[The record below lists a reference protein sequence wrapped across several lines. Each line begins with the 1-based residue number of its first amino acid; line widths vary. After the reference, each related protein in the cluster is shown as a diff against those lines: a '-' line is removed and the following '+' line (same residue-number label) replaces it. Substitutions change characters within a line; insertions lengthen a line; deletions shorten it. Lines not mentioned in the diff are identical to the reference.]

1 MSAADLSAPAAGS
14 PGARVRAVHDRF
26 HGDLLEVSMG
36 PHHPSTHGVF
46 RMIVTLDG
54 NSERAFGTLVSAIR
68 LVEHGND
75 TTNLQ

>member
-54 NSERAFGTLVSAIR
+54 ETIVKLKPVFGYL
-68 LVEHGND
+68 GNVKFC
-75 TTNLQ
+75 L